1 MLEFLDNLRSLNTFY
16 LQVIALYSARNCMM
30 GRDRGEYRDDFGC
43 LLSFVSLTDLYS
55 QG

>member
-1 MLEFLDNLRSLNTFY
+1 
-16 LQVIALYSARNCMM
+16 MM